1 MEFALVF
8 PILFL
13 LITGFIDMGRAVF
26 FYSSLSNAVREGTR
40 YAIVHKDT
48 IDDSAEADGF
58 AELTQKV
65 KDFSFG
71 MSNPAITVT
80 VVINEDENDD
90 PESVTITASLMFTPI
105 TPGIKQIF
113 GSKTGIPL
121 TVESTMRLTAV
132 AR

>member
-1 MEFALVF
+1 
-8 PILFL
+8 
-13 LITGFIDMGRAVF
+13 MGRAVF
-26 FYSSLSNAVREGTR
+26 FYSSLSNSVREGTR

-48 IDDSAEADGF
+48 ITTAQKDAEYPI
-58 AELTQKV
+58 LTQKV

-71 MSNPAITVT
+71 MSNSAISVI
-80 VVINEDENDD
+80 VVVNPDENDD
-90 PESVTITASLMFTPI
+90 PESVTIAATLMFTPI